1 MIDVATANAIFE
13 FPRILVKRIWS
24 KIEIKFKK
32 FLGFYLETIL
42 RRSWNRIRTQD
53 AAGANDCMTFSTT
66 LPGAREIRTHEVF
79 LFGGLWNIEVCI
91 LATRRLTAEPSLHQ
105 HQKNSNN
112 NLNSTSRRTP
122 TATNN
127 CTTPT
132 TEQQLPPQH
141 QCTNTYNSI
150 SHPHNNI
157 AYNLHNNSHLNT
169 NKRATI
175 ATTTATTKQQLPH
188 NTTTTTTAH
197 ITTSPQHNNNITTT

>member
-1 MIDVATANAIFE
+1 MIVVATANAIFE

-66 LPGAREIRTHEVF
+66 MPGAREIRTREVF
-79 LFGGLWNIEVCI
+79 LFGGLWNIEVCM
-91 LATRRLTAEPSLHQ
+91 LAARRLSAEPSLHQ

-112 NLNSTSRRTP
+112 NRNSTSRKTP
-122 TATNN
+122 TATNSS
-127 CTTPT
+127 TTPT

-157 AYNLHNNSHLNT
+157 TYNLHNNSHQNT
-169 NKRATI
+169 NKRTTI

-188 NTTTTTTAH
+188 NTNNNSTH
-197 ITTSPQHNNNITTT
+197 NNITTT